1 MIHQSSSVTEANFDS
16 RAIESHIT
24 GMDHEIGMLV
34 GDPCRERRPIVGESG
49 LSRLRCVSEI

>member
-1 MIHQSSSVTEANFDS
+1 LIHQSSSVTEVNFDS

-34 GDPCRERRPIVGESG
+34 IHAASGAQLSAKSG
-49 LSRLRCVSEI
+49 LSRPRCVSEI